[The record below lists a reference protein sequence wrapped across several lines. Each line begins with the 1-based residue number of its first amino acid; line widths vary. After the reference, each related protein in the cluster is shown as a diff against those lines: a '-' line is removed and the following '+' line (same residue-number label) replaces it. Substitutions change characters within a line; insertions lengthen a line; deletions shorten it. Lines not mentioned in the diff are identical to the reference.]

1 MVKFLLNE
9 ITADSET
16 KNRSIMNQNI
26 SYHKKVKLSI
36 KNLIIGNIISL
47 LWCMAC
53 FSQPIDLKGQLS
65 GWLVIDDSVFTETKF
80 GIRYVPGLSLKKS
93 ITNKHAFDLE
103 LSLNTYRSGQVH
115 VMKNIKLTGKTKPY
129 RLWLRYSMP
138 QFEVRLGLQK
148 INFGSAT
155 LLRSLMWFDRID
167 PRDPLQITDGVYG
180 LLFRYY
186 FLNNVNIWLWG
197 LYGNDELKGW
207 EMFPSHKDLPEY
219 GGRIQ
224 LPFYDGEVAFSYHHR
239 QMDLSNFPAAPYLP
253 VNKTVPENRF
263 ALDGK
268 WDFGIGLWFES
279 VLIYQ
284 QSELLFLDYQK
295 LLNFGL
301 DYTFSVGNGLHVLG
315 EQLFIEKSDKIFCN
329 GEQAN
334 FSAILADYPLG
345 LIDQVMSI
353 FYYDWENQN
362 LYRFLSW
369 QRIYDNWIFYL
380 FGFWNPE
387 QNQLYQNQT
396 GSNPFAGK
404 GFQVMVVFNH

>member
-1 MVKFLLNE
+1 M
-9 ITADSET
+9 D
-16 KNRSIMNQNI
+16 QDI
-26 SYHKKVKLSI
+26 SYHVKVKLI
-36 KNLIIGNIISL
+36 LKILIIGNVLFSL
-47 LWCMAC
+47 WSVVA
-53 FSQPIDLKGQLS
+53 FSQSIDLKGQLS

-80 GIRYVPGLSLKKS
+80 GIRYVPGLSVKKS
-93 ITNKHAFDLE
+93 ITDKHALDLE
-103 LSLNTYRSGQVH
+103 FSLNTYQSGHVH

-129 RLWLRYSMP
+129 RLWLRYAMP
-138 QFEVRLGLQK
+138 QFEARLGLQK

-155 LLRSLMWFDRID
+155 LLRPLMWFDRID

-186 FLNNVNIWLWG
+186 FLNNANIWLWG
-197 LYGNDELKGW
+197 LYGNDERKGW
-207 EMFPSHKDLPEY
+207 EMYPSNKDLPEY

-224 LPFYDGEVAFSYHHR
+224 LPFYNGEIAFSYHHR
-239 QMDLSNFPAAPYLP
+239 QMDLSNFPVAPYLQ
-253 VNKTVPENRF
+253 VDKTVPENRF

-301 DYTFSVGNGLHVLG
+301 DYTFSIGSGLHVLG
-315 EQLFIEKSDKIFCN
+315 EHLFIEKSDNIFGN

-334 FSAILADYPLG
+334 FSAILLDYPLG
-345 LIDQVMSI
+345 LIDQVMGI
-353 FYYDWENQN
+353 FYYNWENHN

-396 GSNPFAGK
+396 GSNLFAGK

>member
-1 MVKFLLNE
+1 MRTIWKIQIFV
-9 ITADSET
+9 
-16 KNRSIMNQNI
+16 
-26 SYHKKVKLSI
+26 
-36 KNLIIGNIISL
+36 LIIPCLFCSTILSQSL
-47 LWCMAC
+47 DLRGQ
-53 FSQPIDLKGQLS
+53 FSS
-65 GWLVIDDSVFTETKF
+65 WLIFSDGDNQF
-80 GIRYVPGLSLKKS
+80 GIRYLPNLSIEKSLKNDRA
-93 ITNKHAFDLE
+93 INLE
-103 LSLNTYRSGQVH
+103 VSLNTYRSGQFDSINH
-115 VMKNIKLTGKTKPY
+115 LDSKGEIKPY
-129 RLWLRYSMP
+129 RLWLRFAGS
-138 QFEVRLGLQK
+138 QFETRIGLQK
-148 INFGSAT
+148 INFGAAT
-155 LLRSLMWFDRID
+155 LLRPLMWFDRID

-186 FLNNVNIWLWG
+186 FLNNANIWLWG
-197 LYGNDELKGW
+197 LYGNDEPKGW
-207 EMFPSHKDLPEY
+207 EMYPSDEDLPEY

-224 LPFYDGEVAFSYHHR
+224 LPFYNGEIAFSYHHR

-263 ALDGK
+263 AFDGK

-301 DYTFSVGNGLHVLG
+301 DYTFSIGTGLHVLG
-315 EQLFIEKSDKIFCN
+315 EHLFIENSAKIFGN

-334 FSAILADYPLG
+334 ISSILLDYPLD
-345 LIDQVMSI
+345 LIDQVMGI
-353 FYYDWENQN
+353 LYYDWKNHD

-369 QRIYDNWIFYL
+369 QRRYDNWSFYV
-380 FGFWNPE
+380 FGFWNPDN
-387 QNQLYQNQT
+387 NQLYQNQT